1 MSDNYLYKT
10 FADYIIAKRS
20 EVKPNLSRSEMARR
34 CGFTPQ
40 YAMEIERGNM
50 IPTEDK
56 IEALVNVLELDEKL
70 AFKLADKIPTRIYDK
85 AKEEYFKE

>member
-1 MSDNYLYKT
+1 MSDKMLFKT
-10 FADYIIAKRS
+10 FAEYIVAKRS
-20 EVKPNLSRSEMARR
+20 EIKPNLSRSEMARR

-40 YAMEIERGNM
+40 YAMDIERGLM

-56 IEALVNVLELDEKL
+56 IESLVNVLELDERL
-70 AFKLADKIPTRIYDK
+70 AFKLADKLPTRIYEK